1 MIHLVSYFYPRS
13 PCGERRY
20 WPCVHVVGRAISI
33 HALLA
38 ESDAL
43 APEENPTQKNFYPR
57 SPCGERLLEQ
67 SASYNAALENFYPRS
82 PCGERPDTSIIILD
96 EYQFLSTLSLRRA
109 TDDLQVPASVSK
121 ISIHALLAE
130 SDRLIP
136 SLSTML
142 FDFYPR
148 SPCGERLYANF
159 SGFYWW
165 IISIHAL
172 LAESDG
178 CQRPCERP
186 TTNFYPRSPCGERH
200 IRANFCLLVYYFYPR
215 SPCGERQPWTP
226 PPKIDICISIHALLA
241 ESDYTAIVGTSYS
254 KKFLSTLSLRRAT
267 PPLHI

>member
-1 MIHLVSYFYPRS
+1 MIHLLSYFYPRS

-38 ESDAL
+38 ESDCW
-43 APEENPTQKNFYPR
+43 NN
-57 SPCGERLLEQ
+57 
-67 SASYNAALENFYPRS
+67 
-82 PCGERPDTSIIILD
+82 RP
-96 EYQFLSTLSLRRA
+96 A
-109 TDDLQVPASVSK
+109 TTPHWK

>member
-1 MIHLVSYFYPRS
+1 MLYDTSSLIFLSTLSLRRATVLALCS
-13 PCGERRY
+13 CGGA
-20 WPCVHVVGRAISI
+20 C
-33 HALLA
+33 
-38 ESDAL
+38 D
-43 APEENPTQKNFYPR
+43 
-57 SPCGERLLEQ
+57 
-67 SASYNAALENFYPRS
+67 FYPRS

>member
-1 MIHLVSYFYPRS
+1 MISIHALLAESDLGSKARQAMQ
-13 PCGERRY
+13 
-20 WPCVHVVGRAISI
+20 AISI

-38 ESDAL
+38 ESDRTGPL
-43 APEENPTQKNFYPR
+43 N
-57 SPCGERLLEQ
+57 
-67 SASYNAALENFYPRS
+67 
-82 PCGERPDTSIIILD
+82 TSTKRR
-96 EYQFLSTLSLRRA
+96 FLSTLSLRRA

>member
-1 MIHLVSYFYPRS
+1 MPHFYPRSPCGERRRRSVKLFRQNYISIHALLAESDYITIITICIVLRFLSTLSLRRATSLLCYMIHLLSYFYPRS

-148 SPCGERLYANF
+148 SPCGERRLPT
-159 SGFYWW
+159 
-165 IISIHAL
+165 AL
-172 LAESDG
+172 
-178 CQRPCERP
+178 R
-186 TTNFYPRSPCGERH
+186 
-200 IRANFCLLVYYFYPR
+200 
-215 SPCGERQPWTP
+215 TP
-226 PPKIDICISIHALLA
+226 HH
-241 ESDYTAIVGTSYS
+241 
-254 KKFLSTLSLRRAT
+254 KFLSTLSLRRAT
-267 PPLHI
+267 H

>member
-1 MIHLVSYFYPRS
+1 MIHLLSYFYPRS

-186 TTNFYPRSPCGERH
+186 TTNFYPRSPCGER
-200 IRANFCLLVYYFYPR
+200 
-215 SPCGERQPWTP
+215 QPWTP